1 MSYFKFHFI
10 FFPGLINLIDRRH
23 VLTAAHCLQNDIII
37 DLVNEKITDISEPFQ
52 RVALAEFNIEDE
64 TDGQVYVNISDI
76 IVHPGLPDCISI
88 VRGRT

>member
-1 MSYFKFHFI
+1 MSYLSSI
-10 FFPGLINLIDRRH
+10 LYFFTGLINLIDRRH

-52 RVALAEFNIEDE
+52 RIAMAEFNVEDE
-64 TDGQVYVNISDI
+64 TDGQVNVNISDI